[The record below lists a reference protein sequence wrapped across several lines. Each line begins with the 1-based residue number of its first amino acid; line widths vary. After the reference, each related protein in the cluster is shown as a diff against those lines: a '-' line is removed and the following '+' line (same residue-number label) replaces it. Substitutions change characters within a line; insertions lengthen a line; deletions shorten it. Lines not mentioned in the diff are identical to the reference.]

1 MKRVD
6 RNVFKWFGHVERMGK
21 DRIGKKVIR
30 VCMEENRRRE
40 RPQRSWRVEVRE
52 LLMAR
57 ECDGGQGHSR
67 RVGVHV

>member
-30 VCMEENRRRE
+30 VCMEENRSSEVRRE
-40 RPQRSWRVEVRE
+40 E
-52 LLMAR
+52 
-57 ECDGGQGHSR
+57 GHMVKPLTQTQAVDAL
-67 RVGVHV
+67 VGDDEQNNKK